1 MEFSHRPRR
10 DHYHDGRPQQ
20 SSTFFTSKTFLFR
33 LAICLG
39 SLSFVATLWILHAS
53 GAMVA
58 LELRPTQPHPR
69 GVVWTCDYN
78 APYHPMVQSR
88 PQPPTRVFWND
99 RDRVDVDRNDDNDA
113 ILILGDS
120 SNDNDGNNNRNG
132 TNASMPIACQFH
144 PVDGLI
150 FHFPHTM
157 QQLYRCWSLWRH
169 QTMSTTTSTTMS
181 TATNQ
186 TTPTLIFPRATI
198 PDNNALVQG
207 FIEMLQE
214 RLSLRVVRRGM
225 GWQPKVPNNHIDA
238 NDVVVGPYIPY
249 YAFGRRDDAAALR
262 RLVFPQDS
270 DDDDDNQDD
279 DSSSGTTCLEQEE
292 ANQGLLPVQQELPR
306 IAILNRFRSR
316 EWPNAK
322 LHHATIQYG
331 NNNVTIPIRHVVFDN
346 TTTFTDQ
353 VTFFHDHDIIVG
365 PHGAQLTSLPFM
377 RRCGAVIE
385 LFHQYYLP
393 HFFGSLATSSRLHH
407 GYIARS
413 YASDQDVVEAM
424 RDVPS
429 RNAIRNCP
437 VRPPPPLVD
446 DAIRTMIDTWRRC
459 QCRRRARATRRQ

>member
-1 MEFSHRPRR
+1 MEFSCRSRR
-10 DHYHDGRPQQ
+10 DHHDGRPQQ
-20 SSTFFTSKTFLFR
+20 SSIIMTSTFLCRF
-33 LAICLG
+33 AICLG
-39 SLSFVATLWILHAS
+39 LLSFVATLRILHAS

-58 LELRPTQPHPR
+58 LLPLSRATHHPHR
-69 GVVWTCDYN
+69 GVVWTCDYD

-99 RDRVDVDRNDDNDA
+99 GDRDDVDRNDDDDA
-113 ILILGDS
+113 ILTLGGG
-120 SNDNDGNNNRNG
+120 SNDDGNNRNG
-132 TNASMPIACQFH
+132 TNAMACQFH

-169 QTMSTTTSTTMS
+169 QTMNTTTTR

-214 RLSLRVVRRGM
+214 RLDLRVVRRGI
-225 GWQPKVPNNHIDA
+225 GWQPKVPNNHVDA
-238 NDVVVGPYIPY
+238 NDVVVGPDIPY
-249 YAFGRRDDAAALR
+249 YAFSRRDDAAALR

-270 DDDDDNQDD
+270 DDDDDDAQDDD
-279 DSSSGTTCLEQEE
+279 DSSGGRTCLEEE
-292 ANQGLLPVQQELPR
+292 ADQGLQPVQQELPR
-306 IAILNRFRSR
+306 IAILNRFRAR
-316 EWPNAK
+316 EWPDAK

-331 NNNVTIPIRHVVFDN
+331 NVTIPIRHVVFDN

-353 VTFFHDHDIIVG
+353 VSFFHDHDIIVG

-377 RRCGAVIE
+377 RPCGAVIE

-413 YASDQDVVEAM
+413 YESDQNVVEAM
-424 RDVPS
+424 RDAPS

-437 VRPPPPLVD
+437 VRPPPLLVN
-446 DAIRTMIDTWRRC
+446 DAIRTMIDQWRHC